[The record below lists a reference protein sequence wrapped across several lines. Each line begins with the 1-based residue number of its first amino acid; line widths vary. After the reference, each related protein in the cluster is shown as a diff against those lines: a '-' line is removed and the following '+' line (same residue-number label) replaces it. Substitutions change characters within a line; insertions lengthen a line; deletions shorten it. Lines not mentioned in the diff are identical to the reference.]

1 MGNTKEPVFEE
12 LMAPME
18 NVLLRMI
25 YKKVGSAD
33 ATREIYHEVYLTG
46 LLKLHQLRDVEK
58 FPGWIIAIT
67 RNAIRSYW
75 RSEKRRQAWEAPM
88 DLYDPLGERALYSQ
102 ANPSAEDIA
111 LEKNEQQCLLDAIDS
126 LDETDKIILSLIYYS
141 HMPLAEIAEMLDMS
155 LSSVKMR
162 KKRALKKLKQK
173 MENLTAQITDQR
185 EEILKETNE
194 LAKLGDE
201 GGEKADKL
209 ARSITTGEG
218 RLISLQ

>member
-1 MGNTKEPVFEE
+1 MGNAKESVFEE

-88 DLYDPLGERALYSQ
+88 DLYDPLEERALYSQ
-102 ANPSAEDIA
+102 ASPSAEDIA

-126 LDETDKIILSLIYYS
+126 LNETDKIVLSLIYYS

-173 MENLTAQITDQR
+173 MEN
-185 EEILKETNE
+185 
-194 LAKLGDE
+194 
-201 GGEKADKL
+201 
-209 ARSITTGEG
+209 SM
-218 RLISLQ
+218 

>member
-1 MGNTKEPVFEE
+1 
-12 LMAPME
+12 MAPME

-75 RSEKRRQAWEAPM
+75 RSEKRRRAWEAPM
-88 DLYDPLGERALYSQ
+88 DLRDPSLGERALYSL

-126 LDETDKIILSLIYYS
+126 LNETDKIVLSLIYYS

-173 MENLTAQITDQR
+173 MEN
-185 EEILKETNE
+185 
-194 LAKLGDE
+194 
-201 GGEKADKL
+201 
-209 ARSITTGEG
+209 SM
-218 RLISLQ
+218 

>member
-1 MGNTKEPVFEE
+1 MGNAKESVFEE

-33 ATREIYHEVYLTG
+33 ATREIYHEVYLAG

-75 RSEKRRQAWEAPM
+75 RSEKRRRAWEAPM
-88 DLYDPLGERALYSQ
+88 DLRDPSHEWALYSQ

-126 LDETDKIILSLIYYS
+126 LNETDKIVLSLIYYS

-173 MENLTAQITDQR
+173 MEN
-185 EEILKETNE
+185 
-194 LAKLGDE
+194 
-201 GGEKADKL
+201 
-209 ARSITTGEG
+209 SI
-218 RLISLQ
+218 

>member
-33 ATREIYHEVYLTG
+33 AAQEIYHEVYLAG
-46 LLKLHQLRDVEK
+46 LLKLHQLRDVGK

-67 RNAIRSYW
+67 RNTIHSYW
-75 RSEKRRQAWEAPM
+75 RAEKKRQAWEAH
-88 DLYDPLGERALYSQ
+88 LYDPVEEWALYSQ
-102 ANPSAEDIA
+102 ANPSAEDVA

-126 LDETDKIILSLIYYS
+126 LSEADKIVLSLIYYS

-173 MENLTAQITDQR
+173 MEN
-185 EEILKETNE
+185 
-194 LAKLGDE
+194 
-201 GGEKADKL
+201 
-209 ARSITTGEG
+209 SM
-218 RLISLQ
+218 